1 MSTEEMGFLGI
12 WRRRQAEG
20 QAEGQVQRTD
30 DQMDADIVNFLEL
43 AISDCQKEIDELI
56 EQSFGMYFNSA
67 PDDTT
72 MALQFRKMTRL
83 KVERDELSNIL
94 NIVKGGHEEP
104 GT

>member
-43 AISDCQKEIDELI
+43 AISDCQKGD
-56 EQSFGMYFNSA
+56 
-67 PDDTT
+67 
-72 MALQFRKMTRL
+72 R
-83 KVERDELSNIL
+83 
-94 NIVKGGHEEP
+94 
-104 GT
+104 